1 MDRIF
6 GIDVSDWQGDIDW
19 EKAKAAGVKFALLKC
34 GYGMDLTDQDDACF
48 EQNASECERLG
59 IPYGVYLY
67 SYANTME
74 KAKSE
79 AAHVLRMLKG
89 RKPRYPVYLD
99 LEDQITLSVSKEQ
112 ILAQVKA
119 WCEIIEGAGYK
130 AGIYANLYWWDTY
143 LTDPW
148 YDTKERWVAQYYSKC
163 EYAKDYGIWQ
173 YTSRGSVAGVNGNV
187 DCDWCYKDY
196 LTTEPETP
204 DMPPEAPSETVYVV
218 KYGDTLSGIANEY
231 GTTYQALAA
240 YNGIANPNLI
250 HVGDKIRIPGTSE
263 APAKSI
269 EDLAREVIRG
279 DWGNGDEREKRLTA
293 AGYDYDAVQT
303 RVNTLYG

>member
-1 MDRIF
+1 MEKIF
-6 GIDVSDWQGDIDW
+6 GIDVSDWQGKIDW
-19 EKAKAAGVKFALLKC
+19 EQAKNVGVKFAILRC
-34 GYGMDLTDQDDACF
+34 GYGMDLADQDDGQFARNV
-48 EQNASECERLG
+48 EECTRLG
-59 IPYGVYLY
+59 IPFGVYLY

-89 RKPRYPVYLD
+89 RKPQYPVYLD
-99 LEDQITLSVSKEQ
+99 LEDEITLSASIEQ

-119 WCEIIEGAGYK
+119 WCEIIEAAGYK

-148 YDTKERWVAQYYSKC
+148 YDTKERWVAQYYTKC
-163 EYAKDYGIWQ
+163 EYTKDYGIWQ
-173 YTSRGSVAGVNGNV
+173 YTSSGSVAGVNGNV

-196 LTTEPETP
+196 LSKEPEVP

-218 KYGDTLSGIANEY
+218 KYGDTLSGIAKEY

-250 HVGDKIRIPGTSE
+250 HVGDKIRIPGTAK

-279 DWGNGDEREKRLTA
+279 EWGNGAEREKRLTA

>member
-1 MDRIF
+1 MEKIF
-6 GIDVSDWQGDIDW
+6 GIDVSDWQGNIDW
-19 EKAKAAGVKFALLKC
+19 EKVKAAGVKFALLKC

-48 EQNASECERLG
+48 VQNASECERLG

-148 YDTKERWVAQYYSKC
+148 YDTKERWVAQYYTQC

-173 YTSRGSVAGVNGNV
+173 YTSRGSVDGVNGNV

-196 LTTEPETP
+196 LTTEPEVP

-231 GTTYQALAA
+231 STTYQALAA

-250 HVGDKIRIPGTSE
+250 HVGDKIRIPGTAE

-269 EDLAREVIRG
+269 EDLAREVIHG
-279 DWGNGDEREKRLTA
+279 KWGNGGDRRTRLHN
-293 AGYDYDAVQT
+293 AGYDYAAVQS
-303 RVNTLYG
+303 RVNEMLK

>member
-1 MDRIF
+1 
-6 GIDVSDWQGDIDW
+6 
-19 EKAKAAGVKFALLKC
+19 
-34 GYGMDLTDQDDACF
+34 MDLTDQDDDCF
-48 EQNASECERLG
+48 VRNASECERLG

-89 RKPRYPVYLD
+89 WKPQYPVYLD
-99 LEDQITLSVSKEQ
+99 LEDEITLSASKEQ

-119 WCEIIEGAGYK
+119 WCEIIEAAGYK

-148 YDTKERWVAQYYSKC
+148 YDTKERWVAQYYTKC

-196 LTTEPETP
+196 LATEPEVP
-204 DMPPEAPSETVYVV
+204 DMPQEAPSETVYVV

-250 HVGDKIRIPGTSE
+250 HVGDKIRIPVT
-263 APAKSI
+263 AAVPAKSI

-279 DWGNGDEREKRLTA
+279 EWGNGDEREQLLTA
-293 AGYDYDAVQT
+293 AGYDYDAIQA
-303 RVNTLYG
+303 RVNTLLG

>member
-1 MDRIF
+1 MEKIF

-19 EKAKAAGVKFALLKC
+19 AKAKAAGVKFSLLKC

-48 EQNASECERLG
+48 ERNASECERLG
-59 IPYGVYLY
+59 IPYGVWLY

-89 RKPRYPVYLD
+89 RKPQYPVYLD
-99 LEDQITLSVSKEQ
+99 LEDEITLSASKEQ

-196 LTTEPETP
+196 LTTEPEAP

-218 KYGDTLSGIANEY
+218 KYGDTLSGIAKEY

-250 HVGDKIRIPGTSE
+250 HVGDKIRIPGTAE

-279 DWGNGDEREKRLTA
+279 EWGNGAERRERLTA

-303 RVNTLYG
+303 RVNTMLG

>member
-48 EQNASECERLG
+48 ERNASECERLG

-196 LTTEPETP
+196 LTTEPEVP
-204 DMPPEAPSETVYVV
+204 DMPPEAPSETVHVV
-218 KYGDTLSGIANEY
+218 KYGDTLSGIAKEY

-250 HVGDKIRIPGTSE
+250 HVGDKIRIPGTAE
-263 APAKSI
+263 APAESI

-279 DWGNGDEREKRLTA
+279 EWGNGAERRERLTA

-303 RVNTLYG
+303 RVNTLLG

>member
-19 EKAKAAGVKFALLKC
+19 EKAKAAGVKFSLLKC

-48 EQNASECERLG
+48 VRNASECERLG

-79 AAHVLRMLKG
+79 AAHVLRMLKD
-89 RKPRYPVYLD
+89 RNPQYPVYLD
-99 LEDQITLSVSKEQ
+99 LEDEITLSVSKEQ

-196 LTTEPETP
+196 LTTEPEVP

-218 KYGDTLSGIANEY
+218 KYGDTLSGIAKEY

-250 HVGDKIRIPGTSE
+250 HVGDKVRIPGTAE

-269 EDLAREVIRG
+269 EKLAREVIRG
-279 DWGNGDEREKRLTA
+279 EWGNGAEREKRLTA

-303 RVNTLYG
+303 RVNTLLS

>member
-6 GIDVSDWQGDIDW
+6 GIDVSDWQGDINW
-19 EKAKAAGVKFALLKC
+19 EKAQAAGVKFAIIKC

-48 EQNASECERLG
+48 ERNISECERLG

-79 AAHVLRMLKG
+79 AAHVLRMLNG
-89 RKPRYPVYLD
+89 RKPQYPVYLD

-112 ILAQVKA
+112 ILAQVQA
-119 WCEIIEGAGYK
+119 WTEIIEGAGYK
-130 AGIYANLYWWDTY
+130 AGIYANLYWWNTY
-143 LTDPW
+143 LTDTW
-148 YDTKERWVAQYYSKC
+148 YDTKERWVAQYYTKC
-163 EYAKDYGIWQ
+163 EYTKAYGIWQ
-173 YTSRGSVAGVNGNV
+173 SSSRGSVDGVNGNV
-187 DCDWCYKDY
+187 DCDWCYVDY
-196 LTTEPETP
+196 LAAAPEVP
-204 DMPPEAPSETVYVV
+204 DSQPEAPSETVYVV
-218 KYGDTLSGIANEY
+218 KYGDTLSGIAREY

-250 HVGDKIRIPGTSE
+250 HVGDKIRIPGTGE
-263 APAKSI
+263 APTKSI

-279 DWGNGDEREKRLTA
+279 EWGNGAERRERLTA

-303 RVNTLYG
+303 RVNTLLG

>member
-1 MDRIF
+1 MEKIF
-6 GIDVSDWQGDIDW
+6 GIDVSDWQGNIDW
-19 EKAKAAGVKFALLKC
+19 EKVKAAGVKFALLKC

-48 EQNASECERLG
+48 VQNASECERLG

-148 YDTKERWVAQYYSKC
+148 YDTKERWVAQYYTQC

-173 YTSRGSVAGVNGNV
+173 YTSRGSVDGVNGNV

-196 LTTEPETP
+196 LSTEPEVP

-218 KYGDTLSGIANEY
+218 KYGNTLSGIANEY
-231 GTTYQALAA
+231 STTYQALAA

-250 HVGDKIRIPGTSE
+250 HVGDKIRIPGTAE

-279 DWGNGDEREKRLTA
+279 DWGNGAEREKRLTA

-303 RVNTLYG
+303 RVNTLIG

>member
-1 MDRIF
+1 MEKIF

-19 EKAKAAGVKFALLKC
+19 AKAKAAGVKFSLLKC
-34 GYGMDLTDQDDACF
+34 GYGMDLTDQDDDCF
-48 EQNASECERLG
+48 VRNASECERLG

-89 RKPRYPVYLD
+89 RKPQYPVYLD
-99 LEDQITLSVSKEQ
+99 LEDEITLSASKDQ

-148 YDTKERWVAQYYSKC
+148 YDSKERWVAQYYTKC

-196 LTTEPETP
+196 LSTEPEVQ

-218 KYGDTLSGIANEY
+218 KYGDTLSGIAKEY

-250 HVGDKIRIPGTSE
+250 HVGDKIRIPGTAE

-279 DWGNGDEREKRLTA
+279 EWGNGDEREKRLTA

>member
-1 MDRIF
+1 MEKIF
-6 GIDVSDWQGDIDW
+6 GIDVSDWQGNIDW
-19 EKAKAAGVKFALLKC
+19 EKVKAAGVKFALLKC

-48 EQNASECERLG
+48 VQNASECERLG

-148 YDTKERWVAQYYSKC
+148 YDTKERWVAQYYTQC

-196 LTTEPETP
+196 LTTEPEVP

-231 GTTYQALAA
+231 STTYQALAA

-279 DWGNGDEREKRLTA
+279 DWGNGAEREKRLTA

-303 RVNTLYG
+303 RVNTLLG

>member
-1 MDRIF
+1 MEKIF

-19 EKAKAAGVKFALLKC
+19 AKAKAAGVKFSLLKC

-48 EQNASECERLG
+48 VRNASECERLG

-89 RKPRYPVYLD
+89 RKPQYPVYLD
-99 LEDQITLSVSKEQ
+99 LEDEITLSASKDQ

-148 YDTKERWVAQYYSKC
+148 YDTKECWVAQYYTKC

-196 LTTEPETP
+196 LSTEPEVP

-218 KYGDTLSGIANEY
+218 KYGDTLSGIAKEY

-250 HVGDKIRIPGTSE
+250 HVGDKIRIPGT
-263 APAKSI
+263 AAVPAKSI

-279 DWGNGDEREKRLTA
+279 EWGNGAEREKRLTA

-303 RVNTLYG
+303 RVNTLLG

>member
-1 MDRIF
+1 MEKIF

-19 EKAKAAGVKFALLKC
+19 AKAKAAGVKFSLLKC

-48 EQNASECERLG
+48 VRNASECERLG

-89 RKPRYPVYLD
+89 RKPQYPVYLD
-99 LEDQITLSVSKEQ
+99 LEDEITLSASKDQ

-130 AGIYANLYWWDTY
+130 AGIYANLYWWDNY

-148 YDTKERWVAQYYSKC
+148 YDTKECWVAQYYTKC

-196 LTTEPETP
+196 LSTEPEVP

-218 KYGDTLSGIANEY
+218 KYGDTLSGIAKEY

-250 HVGDKIRIPGTSE
+250 HVGDKIRIPGTAE

-303 RVNTLYG
+303 RVNTLLG

>member
-1 MDRIF
+1 MEKIF
-6 GIDVSDWQGDIDW
+6 GIDVSDWQGNIDW
-19 EKAKAAGVKFALLKC
+19 EKVKAAGVKFALLKC

-48 EQNASECERLG
+48 VQNASECERLG

-148 YDTKERWVAQYYSKC
+148 YDTKERWVAQYYTQC

-173 YTSRGSVAGVNGNV
+173 YTSRGSVDGVNGNV

-196 LTTEPETP
+196 LSTEPEVP

-218 KYGDTLSGIANEY
+218 KYGNTLSGIANEY
-231 GTTYQALAA
+231 STTYQALAA

-250 HVGDKIRIPGTSE
+250 HVGDKIRIPGTAE

-279 DWGNGDEREKRLTA
+279 DWGNGAEREKRLTA

-303 RVNTLYG
+303 RVNTLLG

>member
-1 MDRIF
+1 MEKIF

-19 EKAKAAGVKFALLKC
+19 AKAKAAGVKFALLKC

-48 EQNASECERLG
+48 LWNASECERLG

-89 RKPRYPVYLD
+89 RKPQYPVYLD
-99 LEDQITLSVSKEQ
+99 LEDEITISASKDQ

-196 LTTEPETP
+196 LSTEPEVP

-218 KYGDTLSGIANEY
+218 KYGDTLSGIAKEY

-250 HVGDKIRIPGTSE
+250 HVGDKIRIPGTAE

-279 DWGNGDEREKRLTA
+279 EWGNGAEREKRLTA

-303 RVNTLYG
+303 MVNTLLG

>member
-19 EKAKAAGVKFALLKC
+19 EKAQAAGVKFALLKC
-34 GYGMDLTDQDDACF
+34 GYGMDLTDQDDDCF
-48 EQNASECERLG
+48 ERNVSECKRLG

-89 RKPRYPVYLD
+89 RKPQYPVYLD
-99 LEDQITLSVSKEQ
+99 MEDQITLSVSKEQ

-148 YDTKERWVAQYYSKC
+148 YDTKERWVAQYYIKC
-163 EYAKDYGIWQ
+163 EYAKAYGIWQ
-173 YTSRGSVAGVNGNV
+173 YTSRGSVNGVNGNV

-196 LTTEPETP
+196 LTTEPEAP
-204 DMPPEAPSETVYVV
+204 DMPPEAPSEI
-218 KYGDTLSGIANEY
+218 GIR
-231 GTTYQALAA
+231 T
-240 YNGIANPNLI
+240 
-250 HVGDKIRIPGTSE
+250 
-263 APAKSI
+263 
-269 EDLAREVIRG
+269 ARQLNNQRDRVRREIRG
-279 DWGNGDEREKRLTA
+279 HPQRYCQGVRHDLPGPGGLQRHCKPQPHPCGRQNPHPRNRRSPCEVRRGP
-293 AGYDYDAVQT
+293 GP
-303 RVNTLYG
+303 

>member
-19 EKAKAAGVKFALLKC
+19 AKAKAAGVKFSLLKC

-48 EQNASECERLG
+48 ERNASECERLG

-74 KAKSE
+74 KSKSE

-89 RKPRYPVYLD
+89 RKPQYPVYLD
-99 LEDQITLSVSKEQ
+99 LEDEITLSVGKEQ

-119 WCEIIEGAGYK
+119 WCEIIEEAGYK
-130 AGIYANLYWWDTY
+130 SGIYANLYWWDTY

-148 YDTKERWVAQYYSKC
+148 YDTKERWVAQYYRKC

-196 LTTEPETP
+196 LTTETEAP

-250 HVGDKIRIPGTSE
+250 HVGDKIRIPGTAE

-279 DWGNGDEREKRLTA
+279 EWGNGDEREKRLTA